1 MSPTVSVMIVDDSA
15 ETRDV
20 LKLLISYTSEAVVIA
35 EAQNGQDAL
44 EQLRNLTPDLI
55 LLDINMPVMDGLAAA
70 KHISRQY
77 PHIKIIML
85 SVQNDLD
92 YVRRSLAA
100 GASDYLYKPVPLD
113 QLQLRI
119 QSVQKQLSV

>member
-1 MSPTVSVMIVDDSA
+1 VPPTVSVMIVDDSA

-20 LKLLISYTSEAVVIA
+20 LKMLISYTEAVVIA
-35 EAQNGQDAL
+35 EAENGQDAL
-44 EQLRNLTPDLI
+44 DQLHALTPDMI

-70 KHISRQY
+70 AQISSRY
-77 PHIKIIML
+77 PEIKIIML

-100 GASDYLYKPVPLD
+100 GASDYLYKPVPLE
-113 QLQLRI
+113 QLRLRI
-119 QSVQKQLSV
+119 QSVQQQLPS